1 MWAVFGCVRHHLCE
15 YSCVC
20 DYLDGSLQGRSIMD
34 RKVVM
39 GAALIAW
46 AAALQGHMIWVQRQ
60 DAFKEKFGTELEEL
74 KKTRNETLS

>member
-46 AAALQGHMIWVQRQ
+46 AAALQ

>member
-46 AAALQGHMIWVQRQ
+46 AAALQVRGLFCCVGSGGWCCLPFSRRY
-60 DAFKEKFGTELEEL
+60 LEVNL
-74 KKTRNETLS
+74 HSMRT